1 MTLSSILRFVGV
13 NMVTCQSANQPKTTM
28 VLVCLTGQQI
38 HFFYWSYEV
47 FKFFE
52 LVNWWVFVKCEPKSS
67 QLKETK
73 TYTSSVCVH
82 LIYFI
87 HKFHNLS

>member
-1 MTLSSILRFVGV
+1 MLVRVKERLLEEGVRGSSA
-13 NMVTCQSANQPKTTM
+13 QYSQY
-28 VLVCLTGQQI
+28 
-38 HFFYWSYEV
+38 FFIGLM
-47 FKFFE
+47 KFSN
-52 LVNWWVFVKCEPKSS
+52 LLIVNWWVFVKCEPKSS